1 MLRVDCGAAAAACTR
16 TQNGC
21 EEPGRRIIALLSP
34 AATAI
39 ATAAVADSLG
49 TWSTTEQLL
58 EQHNKQPQ
66 QTATKSKPIEAAA
79 PWLDCDHPST
89 GPACP
94 GRSEATRVC
103 VCVCKDRGASLI
115 AIYLASRLRHYYYM
129 YTQLDYYFIILP
141 FSLPSLCVIYLL

>member
-34 AATAI
+34 AATATATAI

-66 QTATKSKPIEAAA
+66 QTATKSKQLHLGLTVTIPAQDPRVLAEAKQ
-79 PWLDCDHPST
+79 H
-89 GPACP
+89 
-94 GRSEATRVC
+94 VC
-103 VCVCKDRGASLI
+103 VCVCVRI
-115 AIYLASRLRHYYYM
+115 AEPA
-129 YTQLDYYFIILP
+129 
-141 FSLPSLCVIYLL
+141 